1 MTDILKDTDAVRILE
16 DQLPRLGE
24 LQRERLLGIAQGI
37 ALATGRSGE
46 ECEEPMNGGAQSP
59 SRKSTE

>member
-1 MTDILKDTDAVRILE
+1 MVDILTNTDAVKILE
-16 DQLPRLGE
+16 DQLPKLGE

-46 ECEEPMNGGAQSP
+46 ECAEHTNGGAPSP

>member
-46 ECEEPMNGGAQSP
+46 ECEEPMNGGVPSP
-59 SRKSTE
+59 SRRSTE

>member
-1 MTDILKDTDAVRILE
+1 MVDILTNTDAVQILE
-16 DQLPRLGE
+16 DQLPKLGE

-37 ALATGRSGE
+37 ALATGRSD
-46 ECEEPMNGGAQSP
+46 ECAEHTNGGAPSP

>member
-1 MTDILKDTDAVRILE
+1 MVDILNNQDAVKILE

-37 ALATGRSGE
+37 ALATGRSD
-46 ECEEPMNGGAQSP
+46 ECAEHTNGDVQSP
-59 SRKSTE
+59 SRKSTG

>member
-1 MTDILKDTDAVRILE
+1 MTDILKSTDAVKILE

-37 ALATGRSGE
+37 ALATGRSD
-46 ECEEPMNGGAQSP
+46 ECAEHTNGGAQSP